1 MHTHALG
8 HSDRDRHGHTEKE
21 QLKVSR
27 IFIYAANSFAEFQE
41 LWMYVQRPDEM
52 MGIWSSTCT
61 LYFLCTWDTR
71 RRILFLGEEVNL

>member
-41 LWMYVQRPDEM
+41 L
-52 MGIWSSTCT
+52 
-61 LYFLCTWDTR
+61 
-71 RRILFLGEEVNL
+71 